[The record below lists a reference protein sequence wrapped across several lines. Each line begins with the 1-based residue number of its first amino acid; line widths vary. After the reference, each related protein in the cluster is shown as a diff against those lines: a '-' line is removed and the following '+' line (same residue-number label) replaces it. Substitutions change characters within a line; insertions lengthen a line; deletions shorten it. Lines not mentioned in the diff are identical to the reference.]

1 MFKLTQKRQ
10 MEKYIVIYLVVQRES
25 NLLDFDYFGVIK
37 QKKIFKRFSLLN
49 KIDSF
54 YCKLFFIL
62 VVRHIIK
69 HIISLFN

>member
-1 MFKLTQKRQ
+1 MFKVTQKRP
-10 MEKYIVIYLVVQRES
+10 MEKYIVIYLVIQRES
-25 NLLDFDYFGVIK
+25 KLLDFDYFGVIK
-37 QKKIFKRFSLLN
+37 RKKIFKCFSLLN

-54 YCKLFFIL
+54 YCKLFLIL

>member
-37 QKKIFKRFSLLN
+37 
-49 KIDSF
+49 
-54 YCKLFFIL
+54 
-62 VVRHIIK
+62 
-69 HIISLFN
+69 